1 MGVINLGWL
10 ITKLKNKGFLTSSD
24 ASAAGFVKDT
34 DYATYQKGG
43 VIKVSSSYG
52 TNVTSAGIL
61 FGAPSAA
68 AQYPSMTNNAFIVK
82 GTLENIK
89 GDLVKSVLVSLADSD
104 GTAATGTKWDTLVLE
119 KTADGYTLGF
129 KNTTTP

>member
-10 ITKLKNKGFLTSSD
+10 IKKLKNKGFLT
-24 ASAAGFVKDT
+24 KT
-34 DYATYQKGG
+34 DYPSGSTTAG
-43 VIKVSSSYG
+43 VIKVATSYG
-52 TNVTSAGIL
+52 TSVTSAGYL
-61 FGAPSAA
+61 ATLTRTA
-68 AQYPSMTNNAFIVK
+68 AQYSGDAASLYIGK

-89 GDLVKSVLVSLADSD
+89 GELVKSVLASLADSD

-119 KTADGYTLGF
+119 KTGTGAYTLSF